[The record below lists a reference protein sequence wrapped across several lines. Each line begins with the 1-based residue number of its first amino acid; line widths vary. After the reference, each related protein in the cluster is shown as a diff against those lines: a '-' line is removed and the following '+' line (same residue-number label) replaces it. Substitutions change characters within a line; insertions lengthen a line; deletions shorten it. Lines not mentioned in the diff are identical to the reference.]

1 MTTYTWDI
9 VAIDYD
15 IVDGQNV
22 PTVMHWTC
30 TGEDAEGNTGYAYG
44 TEAVTSSQRAGVNWD
59 SITKQEAV
67 DWLLADL
74 SVASLDV
81 DEEGEPT
88 KSQKQQIEDNIDAQI
103 AEKVNPTSGTGLP
116 WASE

>member
-9 VAIDYD
+9 VAIDYE

-59 SITKQEAV
+59 DITKQEAI

-74 SVASLDV
+74 SVTTMDV
-81 DEEGEPT
+81 DEEGVPT
-88 KSQKQQIEDNIDAQI
+88 ESQKEQIEANIDRQI
-103 AEKVNPTSGTGLP
+103 AEKVNPTSGSGLP